1 MVSEK
6 YKRRGRMKLDKLKS
20 KALDIRKRTILIHSK
35 AQDSRIASS
44 LSCVDI
50 LTVLFYGRI
59 LKYKKG
65 NPLWEHRDRLIISKG
80 HGSICFY
87 PILADIAYISEK
99 EIGSVCTDGSRLG
112 SIPDAVIPGYETING
127 SLGHGL
133 GVGCGISLALKTQ
146 KRKERVF
153 VLMGDGE
160 LNEGAVWEAVMLASE
175 KKFDNL
181 ILIIDNNKISML
193 DYCKNIINL
202 EPLQDKFRAFNWK
215 VYTANGHDV
224 NDIKNV
230 FMKLLSDKHRGP
242 KVIIADTVK
251 GKGVN
256 FLENDPLCHIK
267 NIKPDMIK
275 TVLENI
281 NE

>member
-1 MVSEK
+1 
-6 YKRRGRMKLDKLKS
+6 MKLDKLKS
-20 KALDIRKRTILIHSK
+20 KALDIRKRTIMIHSK

-50 LTVLFYGRI
+50 LTVLFYERI
-59 LKYKKG
+59 LKYQKG
-65 NPLWEHRDRLIISKG
+65 NPSWEHRDRLIISKG

-87 PILADIAYISEK
+87 PILADIDYISDKDIE
-99 EIGSVCTDGSRLG
+99 SVCVDGSRLG
-112 SIPDAVIPGYETING
+112 SIPDAIIPGYETING

-153 VLMGDGE
+153 ILMGDGE
-160 LNEGAVWEAVMLASE
+160 LNEGAVWEAVMLAAE
-175 KKFDNL
+175 KKLDNI
-181 ILIIDNNKISML
+181 ILIIDSNKISML

-202 EPLQDKFRAFNWK
+202 EPLQDKFKAFNWK
-215 VYTANGHDV
+215 VYTVNGHDV
-224 NDIKNV
+224 NGLKNV
-230 FMKLLSDKHRGP
+230 FKKLLSDKYRGP
-242 KVIIADTVK
+242 KVLIADTVK
-251 GKGVN
+251 GKGVS

-275 TVLENI
+275 AVMENI
-281 NE
+281 GE